1 MSISRAK
8 KIAESLRTQFGYDT
22 EFGVE
27 IAPVGPVDVLAM
39 LGGQPVNC
47 LPSGLITLGATLGLG
62 LIYILFSC
70 KGSVV

>member
-1 MSISRAK
+1 MSISRAT

-27 IAPVGPVDVLAM
+27 IAPVGPMDVLAM

-47 LPSGLITLGATLGLG
+47 LITLGATLGLG
-62 LIYILFSC
+62 SIYILFSC
-70 KGSVV
+70 NGSVV